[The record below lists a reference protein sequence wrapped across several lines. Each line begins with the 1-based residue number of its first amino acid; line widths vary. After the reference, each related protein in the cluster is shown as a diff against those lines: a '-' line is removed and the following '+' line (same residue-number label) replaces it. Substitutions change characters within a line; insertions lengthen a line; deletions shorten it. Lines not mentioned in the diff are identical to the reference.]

1 MALYVDSAHLDDVEE
16 ICANFPVVGVT
27 TNPSILLAAVE
38 RGQRL
43 DDLAVARGL
52 LALCSDAVFMQP
64 TAETADGLLAAARRY
79 VEVDPTRIVVKL
91 PMTAPGVRAGK
102 ALKAEGARVA
112 FTATYTLAQAYIA
125 AMAGADWV
133 IPYHG
138 RLRRAG
144 IDAAARIG
152 GMVELI
158 ERQHA
163 PTHVLA
169 ASVRST
175 SCLVE
180 VVMAGAHDATLPPEV
195 IRALSE
201 DALTEAAATQFAADW
216 QRVRATW
223 ATGEE

>member
-1 MALYVDSAHLDDVEE
+1 MALYVDSAHLEDVADV
-16 ICANFPVVGVT
+16 CARFPVVGAT
-27 TNPSILLAAVE
+27 TNPSILLAAVEE

-52 LALCSDAVFMQP
+52 VEICTGAVFMQP
-64 TAETADGLLAAARRY
+64 TAETLADLLAAARRY
-79 VEVDPTRIVVKL
+79 IDVDPARVVVKL
-91 PMTAPGVRAGK
+91 PMNAMGVQAGK
-102 ALKAEGARVA
+102 TLKAEGAHVA
-112 FTATYTLAQAYIA
+112 YTATYTLAQTYIA

-152 GMVELI
+152 GMVELLVK
-158 ERQHA
+158 QQS

-169 ASVRST
+169 ASVKSA

-201 DALTEAAATQFAADW
+201 DALTGAAVVQFATDW
-216 QRVRATW
+216 QGVRA
-223 ATGEE
+223 ALG

>member
-1 MALYVDSAHLDDVEE
+1 MALYVDSAHLEDVAGV
-16 ICANFPVVGVT
+16 CARFPVVGVT

-52 LALCSDAVFMQP
+52 LDICTGHVFMQP
-64 TAETADGLLAAARRY
+64 TAETPDDLLAAARRY
-79 VEVDPTRIVVKL
+79 IDVDPARVVVKL
-91 PMTAPGVRAGK
+91 PMNALGVQAGK

-112 FTATYTLAQAYIA
+112 YTATYTLAQTYIA

-152 GMVELI
+152 GMVELLVK
-158 ERQHA
+158 QQS

-169 ASVRST
+169 ASVKSA

-201 DALTEAAATQFAADW
+201 DALTEAAVAQFATDW
-216 QRVRATW
+216 QRARA
-223 ATGEE
+223 ALG

>member
-1 MALYVDSAHLDDVEE
+1 MALYVDSAQLEDVADV
-16 ICANFPVVGVT
+16 CAKFPVTGVT

-52 LALCSDAVFMQP
+52 IEICAGNVFMQP
-64 TAETADGLLAAARRY
+64 TAETVDDLLAGARRY
-79 VEVDPTRIVVKL
+79 IDIDPARVVVKL
-91 PMTAPGVRAGK
+91 PMNALGVQAGK
-102 ALKAEGARVA
+102 TLKAEGARVA
-112 FTATYTLAQAYIA
+112 YTATYTLAQTYIA

-152 GMVELI
+152 GMVELLVK
-158 ERQHA
+158 QQS

-169 ASVRST
+169 ASVKSA

-201 DALTEAAATQFAADW
+201 DALTEAAVAQFATDW
-216 QRVRATW
+216 QRARA
-223 ATGEE
+223 AQG

>member
-1 MALYVDSAHLDDVEE
+1 MALYVDSAHLDDVAD
-16 ICANFPVVGVT
+16 ICATFPVVGVT

-52 LALCSDAVFMQP
+52 LARCTGAVFMQP
-64 TAETADGLLAAARRY
+64 TAETAEDLLAAARRY
-79 VEVDPTRIVVKL
+79 VDVDPTRIVVKL
-91 PMTAPGVRAGK
+91 PMTALGVQTGK
-102 ALKAEGARVA
+102 TLKAEGARVA
-112 FTATYTLAQAYIA
+112 YTATYTLAQTYIA

-152 GMVELI
+152 GMVELV
-158 ERQHA
+158 ERQRA

-201 DALTEAAATQFAADW
+201 DALTAAAVTQFAADW
-216 QRVRATW
+216 QRVRA
-223 ATGEE
+223 ALG